1 MHICMYVLLLISDIE
16 FKTFQRN
23 RHTTNQILCET
34 VYIKYE
40 IQVTNEI
47 LY

>member
-1 MHICMYVLLLISDIE
+1 MYVLLLISDIE
-16 FKTFQRN
+16 FETFQRN
-23 RHTTNQILCET
+23 RHTTNEILYET

-40 IQVTNEI
+40 IQVTSEI